1 MTDAS
6 HGIVFNI
13 QHYSIHDGP
22 GIRTTVFVNGCPLRC
37 VWCQNPESQTRIPR
51 LFFTAEKCT
60 GCGKCE
66 SVCAQKAVTI
76 VEKVSKTNRQLCK
89 ACGTC
94 VENCPNEARALMGKS
109 MTAQEV
115 FNDVN
120 SDAIFYQRS
129 GGGVTV
135 SGGDPLSQADF
146 VIEILKL
153 CKEAGFHTAIDT
165 SGYAT
170 WDVFKMVLEY
180 VDMVLYDFKH
190 MDPEEHKKCTGVSN
204 DLILENARNIIRE
217 FPGIKLLARIPIVP
231 GYNDSRENIIMT
243 ARFISKELGKSIKVH
258 LLPYHRMAETKY
270 ERLEEPHLALQIQ
283 SPPDDY
289 MEELRKIVE
298 SFGLEA
304 VIGG

>member
-1 MTDAS
+1 MSENTK
-6 HGIVFNI
+6 GIVFNI

-37 VWCQNPESQTRIPR
+37 AWCQNPESQTRLPR

-60 GCGKCE
+60 GCGKCA
-66 SVCAQKAVTI
+66 SVCTQHAITI
-76 VEKVSKTNRQLCK
+76 CEKLSKTDRLLCK
-89 ACGTC
+89 ACGAC
-94 VENCPNEARALMGKS
+94 VEACPNEARSLMGKE

-120 SDAIFYQRS
+120 SDAIFYEKS
-129 GGGVTV
+129 GGGVTI
-135 SGGDPLSQADF
+135 SGGDPLLQYDF

-153 CKEAGFHTAIDT
+153 CKAAGFHTAIDT

-170 WDVFKMVLEY
+170 WEIFKQVLKN
-180 VDMVLYDFKH
+180 VDLVLYDLKH
-190 MDPEEHKKCTGVSN
+190 MDNAEHIRCTGVSN
-204 DLILENARNIIRE
+204 ELILDNARRIIKE
-217 FPGIKLLARIPIVP
+217 MPSIKMLARIPIVP
-231 GYNDSRENIIMT
+231 GYNDSKENIIMT
-243 ARFISKELGKSIKVH
+243 ARFISRELDKSIKVH

-270 ERLEEPHLALQIQ
+270 ERLEEPHLALKIE
-283 SPPDDY
+283 SPTDEY